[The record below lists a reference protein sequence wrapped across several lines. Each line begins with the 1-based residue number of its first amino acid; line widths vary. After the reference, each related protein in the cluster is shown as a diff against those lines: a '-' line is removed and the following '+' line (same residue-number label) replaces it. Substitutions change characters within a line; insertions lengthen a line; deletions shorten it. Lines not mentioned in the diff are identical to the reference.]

1 MKNFILLLIIGFL
14 ISGIIYK
21 ATKSENVTNEAL
33 TVIIDPGHGGIDGG
47 AEFDGIIESHIN
59 LLISQK
65 LALFLEENNITVI
78 LTRTGD
84 YDLSKGALPRKRHDT
99 HNRVRMINQS
109 KANLYVSIHL
119 NSSHPLDRGAQ
130 VFYTK
135 TNSQSETIA
144 NMIQDSLIEV
154 LQNTRRRPRIADTLY
169 LIKNAKIPGVL
180 VEAGFLSN
188 CDERALLND
197 EEYQEKV
204 AKAIGL
210 GILNFLSYE

>member
-1 MKNFILLLIIGFL
+1 LLIGFL

-21 ATKSENVTNEAL
+21 ATKAENVNNDAL
-33 TVIIDPGHGGIDGG
+33 TVIIDPGHGGVDGG

-65 LALFLEENNITVI
+65 LAQFLEEHNIVVI

-84 YDLSKGALPRKRHDT
+84 YDLSKGALPRKRNDT

-109 KANLYVSIHL
+109 NAALYVSIHL

-130 VFYTK
+130 VFYTN
-135 TNSQSETIA
+135 TNSKSETIA

-154 LQNTRRRPRIADTLY
+154 LQNTRRRPRVADTLY
-169 LIKNAKIPGVL
+169 LIKNAKKPGVL

-210 GILNFLSYE
+210 GILNFLSFEE